1 MGGVFDRLQQRLS
14 VQKREEGITALELA
28 ELPPNLRKLMRL
40 MLREAEL
47 EYPAICAAIEAM
59 PESGRLKKDELD
71 QALAELTK
79 QNWLQRTVRSGIAT
93 YQVNLRR
100 KAGVTLPPGIWTALD
115 ERIAQSKQTP
125 TEPETKES

>member
-40 MLREAEL
+40 MLRASEL
-47 EYPAICAAIEAM
+47 EYPAICAAIESM
-59 PESGRLKKDELD
+59 PESSRLKKDELD

-115 ERIAQSKQTP
+115 ERITQSKQTP